1 MWKQGIAR
9 GAWLVTVAPVTLSA
23 GALATGLAGDVVRAG
38 DERASAG
45 TALASRSVAAER
57 RPGRGSAARVAC
69 HAPETLR
76 LRRFE
81 DGSAQVLCGRR
92 VIVRIS
98 VPG

>member
-1 MWKQGIAR
+1 MLRQGICR
-9 GAWLVTVAPVTLSA
+9 GALLVTLAPA
-23 GALATGLAGDVVRAG
+23 ALAVGIASNGLDRV
-38 DERASAG
+38 G
-45 TALASRSVAAER
+45 TAKTAEA
-57 RPGRGSAARVAC
+57 RPGSGPAPRVECAA
-69 HAPETLR
+69 PQTLR